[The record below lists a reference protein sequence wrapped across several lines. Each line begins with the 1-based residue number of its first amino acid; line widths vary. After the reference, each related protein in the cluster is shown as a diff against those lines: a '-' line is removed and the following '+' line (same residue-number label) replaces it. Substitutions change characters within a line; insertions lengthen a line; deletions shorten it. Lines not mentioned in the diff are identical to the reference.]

1 MTAVLQ
7 RIINGSVSVDGK
19 IIGEA
24 GRGLMILLGVAG
36 TDTNEDAE
44 KLAAK
49 IIKLRIFSDD
59 AGKMNLSVAD
69 TGGEAL
75 IVSNFTLMADCRHG
89 NRPDFLRSAP
99 PERARELYEHF
110 VSLMKAGIS
119 HVGAGIFGAH
129 MEINIVCD
137 GPVTIVLDSGD
148 LKKSAG
154 KTGSGE

>member
-75 IVSNFTLMADCRHG
+75 IVSNFTLMSDCRHG

-99 PERARELYEHF
+99 PERARELYEYF
-110 VSLMKAGIS
+110 VSLIKAGIS
-119 HVGAGIFGAH
+119 HVGTGIFGAH

>member
-7 RIINGSVSVDGK
+7 RILNGSVSVEGK
-19 IIGEA
+19 VA
-24 GRGLMILLGVAG
+24 GAAGKGLMILLGVAG
-36 TDTNEDAE
+36 TDTEEDAE

-49 IIKLRIFSDD
+49 IIKLRIFSDG
-59 AGKMNLSVAD
+59 AGKMNLSVKD

-99 PERARELYEHF
+99 PERARELYEYF
-110 VSLMKAGIS
+110 VRLMRAEIPQ
-119 HVGAGIFGAH
+119 VGTGIFGAH

-137 GPVTIVLDSGD
+137 GPVTIVMDSAD

-154 KTGSGE
+154 RTGASE